1 MKTFLSEK
9 QTAFKSIILI
19 MLVMFIGLMAD
30 AQKST
35 TAKQKPCISI
45 GLNGKDGYGD
55 ATKGEKATY
64 LNDTKF
70 IEPAI
75 IVYENNNKQT
85 QVTNR
90 FYLSYYLTSGTA
102 DGTKGTNVVEKG
114 ETWNVD
120 AATGTRVT
128 LAMATSRQDT
138 RLA

>member
-9 QTAFKSIILI
+9 QTAFKSIIML
-19 MLVMFIGLMAD
+19 MLVMFTGLMAD

-35 TAKQKPCISI
+35 TEKQKPFIYI

-55 ATKGEKATY
+55 ASKGEKATY

-75 IVYENNNKQT
+75 VVYENDKNQT

-90 FYLSYYLTSGTA
+90 FYLSY
-102 DGTKGTNVVEKG
+102 
-114 ETWNVD
+114 
-120 AATGTRVT
+120 
-128 LAMATSRQDT
+128 
-138 RLA
+138 